1 MPAGTCATTVSAN
14 PRYPT
19 SSHMPTFSADMAQ
32 TLTRYTAQRY
42 LQSWCVLRAAMMF
55 QGVRKLGI
63 CGLRLHEAH
72 QGPFRKTLQL
82 QMSAGRSRSNA
93 SATSAFANRIPAS
106 YGPQLT
112 RRQWRYKLH
121 PKSPDTW
128 TPLLKHLSMFSADA
142 YDRFKPP
149 PPPPPPPSLTTRCIL
164 CTRDSKP
171 QPHLT

>member
-1 MPAGTCATTVSAN
+1 
-14 PRYPT
+14 
-19 SSHMPTFSADMAQ
+19 MAQ

-106 YGPQLT
+106 YGPQLAMEVQTTSQITGHMDAT
-112 RRQWRYKLH
+112 RQASEHVQCGCLR
-121 PKSPDTW
+121 
-128 TPLLKHLSMFSADA
+128 
-142 YDRFKPP
+142 
-149 PPPPPPPSLTTRCIL
+149 
-164 CTRDSKP
+164 
-171 QPHLT
+171 